1 MRRPHENTYW
11 LEPNR
16 ILAGEYPASHEVAET
31 LERLRQYLDCGV
43 TDFLD
48 LTSPGELESYETALA
63 QAAADAELAIGY
75 QRFPIRDMD
84 VPDRPAD
91 MTEILDEIERRV
103 DAGGTVYVHCWGG
116 IGRTGTVAG
125 CYLVRQ
131 GLTGDAALNQLA
143 RLWPQ
148 MQKSAW
154 FPTTPQTLPQF
165 EYIRHWRDR

>member
-16 ILAGEYPASHEVAET
+16 ILAGEYPASRELAET
-31 LERLRQYLDCGV
+31 MERLRQYLDCGI

-48 LTSPGELESYETALA
+48 LTSPGELDSYETELA
-63 QAAADAELAIGY
+63 QAAAAAGIEVSY
-75 QRFPIRDMD
+75 RRFPIRDMD
-84 VPDRPAD
+84 VPENPAD
-91 MTEILDEIERRV
+91 MTRILDEIERRV

-125 CYLVRQ
+125 CYLVRH
-131 GLTGDAALNQLA
+131 GLTGDAALHQLA

-148 MQKSAW
+148 MHKSGW
-154 FPTTPQTLPQF
+154 FPTTPQTLQQF
-165 EYIRHWRDR
+165 EYVRHWRDR